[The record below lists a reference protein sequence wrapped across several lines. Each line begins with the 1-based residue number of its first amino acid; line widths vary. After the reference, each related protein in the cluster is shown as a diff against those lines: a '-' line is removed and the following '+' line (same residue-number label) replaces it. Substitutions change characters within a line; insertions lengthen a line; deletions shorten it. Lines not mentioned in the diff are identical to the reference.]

1 MKKSPKT
8 LLTAAMFAAAINASA
23 YEDAATIANAHS
35 LTKSD
40 NGSAYS
46 LENIDFDLSA
56 EDIQDVYG
64 PPVYYET
71 TTAPEEEIITTTT
84 TKAYNPAATT
94 PVTVY
99 GPPITTSPTTLPE
112 DDTTTTTTTLSE
124 EYDPVI
130 TTAVVP
136 VYGPPDVSVTT
147 TYDPS
152 VTTPATVYGPPVTT
166 TATPYYPEYELPEPT
181 YGPPIRLGDANG
193 DGNINSLDAVAF
205 RKAIVN
211 GYPKTAYMF
220 KAYDINMDGFIDEKD
235 LKQVIGYI
243 KGEIEDIQ
251 DEYDSEYDE
260 PDILYG
266 PPEYFE

>member
-46 LENIDFDLSA
+46 LENIDFDPSA

-94 PVTVY
+94 P
-99 GPPITTSPTTLPE
+99 
-112 DDTTTTTTTLSE
+112 
-124 EYDPVI
+124 
-130 TTAVVP
+130 
-136 VYGPPDVSVTT
+136 
-147 TYDPS
+147 
-152 VTTPATVYGPPVTT
+152 ATVYGPPVTT
-166 TATPYYPEYELPEPT
+166 TATPYDPEYELPEPT

-211 GYPKTAYMF
+211 GYPETAYMF
-220 KAYDINMDGFIDEKD
+220 NAYDINMDGFIDEKD